1 MIKVDRSKVTIPD
14 CLRTDIESAARV
26 ETDKAKIFFEKK
38 VARRLAIADGSF
50 KEEAP
55 DDAARSDTE
64 EKKKKKKEESFEF
77 KVYREAKPAL
87 KELFKDK
94 CGYCEIDYGGAPSDI
109 EHFRPK
115 GEIDYL
121 HEGTK
126 KTYPEGYYWL
136 AADWDNLIYACQHC
150 NRGETHDHQEREGAT
165 IVSRVSGKANFFP
178 LSDESRRLKACD
190 PVDGEED
197 YRLLLD
203 PCRDE
208 PTKHLRFHRDGFITA
223 KCIADRPSARG
234 KESIFYYGLSR
245 VALRDRRKH
254 TARELLYAIGKL
266 KEELAR
272 VKADPSRE
280 NRASLAAT
288 VNHIRT
294 EFLDPSRP
302 FLAMAWQF
310 FRERVT
316 SGELISALRAA
327 QPKAAPVD
335 AEMCE

>member
-1 MIKVDRSKVTIPD
+1 MIKVDRSKVAIPD
-14 CLRTDIESAARV
+14 CFRTDTESAAKI
-26 ETDKAKIFFEKK
+26 ETEEAKIFFEKK
-38 VARRLAIADGSF
+38 VARRLAIAAGTF
-50 KEEAP
+50 KEEAQ
-55 DDAARSDTE
+55 DDGAKNSAE
-64 EKKKKKKEESFEF
+64 GKKKKKAESFEF
-77 KVYREAKPAL
+77 KVYRAAKPAL
-87 KELFKDK
+87 KELFRDK
-94 CGYCEIDYGGAPSDI
+94 CGYCEIDYGGAPSDV

-121 HEGTK
+121 DEGTK
-126 KTYPEGYYWL
+126 KTHPEGYYWL

-150 NRGETHDHQEREGAT
+150 NRGETHDHQDSERAG

-178 LSDESRRLKACD
+178 LSDELRRLKACD

-208 PTKHLRFHRDGFITA
+208 PTKHLRFHPDGFITA
-223 KCIADRPSARG
+223 KCIDNRPSARG
-234 KESIFYYGLSR
+234 KASIFYYGLSR
-245 VALRDRRKH
+245 VALRDRRRH

-272 VKADPSRE
+272 VKADPSRQ
-280 NRASLAAT
+280 NRASLVTT

-294 EFLDPSRP
+294 EFLASNRP
-302 FLAMAWQF
+302 FLAMAWQL
-310 FRERVT
+310 FRERVA
-316 SGELISALRAA
+316 SGELISALRAG
-327 QPKAAPVD
+327 QPNVAAAE